1 MRLGSSTEIVPL
13 DPLCELVLDQG
24 SCRDYSIR
32 WYYDRTANACAQ
44 FWYGGCH
51 GNRNRFDTED
61 ECKKTCVVPRIGT
74 HTHTH
79 TLGVALLLIFTIKPV
94 IHKNSLLVN
103 FSSLK
108 RQLFQAIPIFSQ

>member
-74 HTHTH
+74 HTHT
-79 TLGVALLLIFTIKPV
+79 LGVALLLVFTIKPV

-103 FSSLK
+103 FSLTKATAVSGHPY
-108 RQLFQAIPIFSQ
+108 F